1 MTLTTPTMARRTP
14 LAPLDLNRIRNQELS
29 PWLRG
34 SIQTWAAVGLGNA
47 EIARK
52 TFLTPATVQST
63 LQRNSQRHEGTTL
76 SRSGRPQI
84 LIRRDRRR
92 LLRLVRKCPK
102 LTYNQIISETS
113 LDVCKK
119 TVYRI
124 LREEGIK
131 KWLPN
136 KGHFLLRKRLRFVL
150 LGVSRARI
158 GRGRSGRH
166 TSSAT
171 KHQLSGEKVDDNG
184 SSELRNKNG
193 KKSSFFRRLRVKIS
207 VL

>member
-1 MTLTTPTMARRTP
+1 MTLTTPTMAQRTP

-34 SIQTWAAVGLGNA
+34 SIQTWAATGLGAA

-52 TFLTPATVQST
+52 TFLTPTTVKST
-63 LQRNSQRHEGTTL
+63 LLRNPQRHEGTTL

-84 LIRRDRRR
+84 LSHRDRRV
-92 LLRLVRKCPK
+92 LLRLIRKCPK
-102 LTYNQIISETS
+102 LTYDQIISETG

-131 KWLPN
+131 KWVAKQRP
-136 KGHFLLRKRLRFVL
+136 LLTEETAKIRLVWCLARKEWTW
-150 LGVSRARI
+150 AEWK
-158 GRGRSGRH
+158 
-166 TSSAT
+166 A
-171 KHQLSGEKVDDNG
+171 
-184 SSELRNKNG
+184 
-193 KKSSFFRRLRVKIS
+193 
-207 VL
+207 

>member
-1 MTLTTPTMARRTP
+1 MILTTPTMAQRTP

-63 LQRNSQRHEGTTL
+63 LQRNSQRHKGTTL
-76 SRSGRPQI
+76 SRSGRPSK
-84 LIRRDRRR
+84 LSRRDRRT
-92 LLRLVRKCPK
+92 LLRYVRKNPK
-102 LTYNQIISETS
+102 LSYEQVLIDTG
-113 LDVCKK
+113 LPVCKK

-124 LREEGIK
+124 LREGA
-131 KWLPN
+131 LRSGLRN
-136 KGHFLLRKRLRFVL
+136 NGHFLMRNQQKFVL
-150 LGVSRARI
+150 SGVSRVKI
-158 GRGRSGRH
+158 GRGSSGRH

-171 KHQLSGEKVDDNG
+171 KRRLSGEKVDDNG
-184 SSELRNKNG
+184 SFERHNKNS
-193 KKSSFFRRLRVKIS
+193 KKSSFFRRLRARIS
-207 VL
+207 VS